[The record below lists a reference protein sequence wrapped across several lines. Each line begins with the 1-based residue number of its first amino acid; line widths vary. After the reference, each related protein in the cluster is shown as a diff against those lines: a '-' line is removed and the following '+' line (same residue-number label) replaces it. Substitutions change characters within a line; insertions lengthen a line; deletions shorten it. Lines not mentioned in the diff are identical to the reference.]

1 MRLVTARRNGALD
14 IAIVTGDL
22 PLLENQGMPL
32 WSERIL
38 LALLKEHPL
47 ASKDV
52 VTGPTSAT
60 RRFCSVNM
68 ILAASLRI
76 F

>member
-1 MRLVTARRNGALD
+1 MPRKLMQRYRTLSLSPHGALD
-14 IAIVTGDL
+14 IAIVTGEL
-22 PLLENQGMPL
+22 PLLETQGMPL

-52 VTGPTSAT
+52 VY
-60 RRFCSVNM
+60 
-68 ILAASLRI
+68 
-76 F
+76 